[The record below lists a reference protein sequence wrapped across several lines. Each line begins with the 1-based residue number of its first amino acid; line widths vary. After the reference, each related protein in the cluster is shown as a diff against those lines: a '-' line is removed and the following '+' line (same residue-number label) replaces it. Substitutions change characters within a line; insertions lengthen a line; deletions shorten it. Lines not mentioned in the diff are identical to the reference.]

1 MVKNFVK
8 QKLFLWF
15 GLVYKISF
23 WAQLGL
29 GVGPNPDYRP
39 GSREGG
45 NFITNVALRG
55 WFRIETL

>member
-8 QKLFLWF
+8 QKLFHWF

-29 GVGPNPDYRP
+29 GVGPYPDYRAK
-39 GSREGG
+39 EQ
-45 NFITNVALRG
+45 RG
-55 WFRIETL
+55 WKCCSLGL